1 MPSSPKIPKEMI
13 LNAALTML
21 IRDGYSAL
29 NIKALAE
36 ELHCS
41 TQPISRHF
49 GNMEGFRKELA
60 DFALSYAF
68 EKLTPSAPDGREAF
82 KEMGRAYIEIA
93 FDEPNLFKFL
103 FMGDHSGYQMGG
115 LEALTMDP
123 DNRAIIDKLADNY
136 NIDKEC
142 AGLYLQNLIVYTHGL
157 ASFIASGV
165 LKADKKEIIDMMY
178 NAGTAFL
185 VQAGVKL

>member
-49 GNMEGFRKELA
+49 GNMEGFERNWRISLC
-60 DFALSYAF
+60 
-68 EKLTPSAPDGREAF
+68 LT
-82 KEMGRAYIEIA
+82 
-93 FDEPNLFKFL
+93 
-103 FMGDHSGYQMGG
+103 H
-115 LEALTMDP
+115 
-123 DNRAIIDKLADNY
+123 
-136 NIDKEC
+136 
-142 AGLYLQNLIVYTHGL
+142 
-157 ASFIASGV
+157 
-165 LKADKKEIIDMMY
+165 LKS
-178 NAGTAFL
+178 
-185 VQAGVKL
+185 